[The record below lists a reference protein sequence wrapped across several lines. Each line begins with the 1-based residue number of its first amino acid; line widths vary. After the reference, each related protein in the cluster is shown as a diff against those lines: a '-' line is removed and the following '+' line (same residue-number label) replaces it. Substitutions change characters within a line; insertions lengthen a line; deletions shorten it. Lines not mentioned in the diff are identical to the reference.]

1 MYLSKVEVPAGRCA
15 HSWRSGITTIG
26 YAWILLLFNF
36 FKESLKTLSNGYES
50 VFVL

>member
-1 MYLSKVEVPAGRCA
+1 MKEVLAIDVSMQHA
-15 HSWRSGITTIG
+15 LAKTIG

-36 FKESLKTLSNGYES
+36 FKESHKTLSNGYES